1 MSARIIVHCLEHAL
15 AALEAAEQ
23 RKVPVTLM
31 SAPGAGGYAGPR
43 WFLAVVAEAARAHP
57 GASFDAVVDCAGEPG
72 TALAALRAGAKRVR
86 FAGSDAARRKL
97 AALAAAL
104 GGEIEGDAEAAALDL
119 LGERD
124 PLAAAGV
131 YLGR

>member
-23 RKVPVTLM
+23 RKVRVTLM
-31 SAPGAGGYAGPR
+31 SAPGAGGFAGPR
-43 WFLAVVAEAARAHP
+43 WFLAVIAEAARAYP
-57 GASFDAVVDCAGEPG
+57 GASCDAVVDCADEAG
-72 TALAALRAGAKRVR
+72 TVLAALRAGAKRVR
-86 FAGSDAARRKL
+86 FAGSDAARQKL

-104 GGEIEGDAEAAALDL
+104 GGEIEGDAEGAALDL
-119 LGERD
+119 LGARD
-124 PLAAAGV
+124 PVAAAGV